1 MAGFGR
7 YNREVMPMNKVG
19 SYGAYQANTYDS
31 TLKNQKSR
39 QSKKTSKNEG
49 PDGVKKDTPKLS
61 TNAKALLAELKRR
74 YGNMD
79 FMVASFNSDEEAQSY
94 LSRGTKEYS
103 VLIDPEELEK
113 MAADPDYKEKNL
125 SIIEESTGKLK
136 EIKDQLSD
144 KEDEVVNLGVSI
156 GKDGTV
162 SYFAEL
168 QKMSDKQREHIEDT
182 KEAKREERA
191 KAAKEQEKK
200 DYGKRIT
207 VKANSVEELLDKIR
221 NVDWDKVKEET
232 AGSRFDCSI

>member
-1 MAGFGR
+1 
-7 YNREVMPMNKVG
+7 MNKVG
-19 SYGAYQANTYDS
+19 SYGGYQANSYDN
-31 TLKNQKSR
+31 TLKNQKNR
-39 QSKKTSKNEG
+39 QSKKTDKKE
-49 PDGVKKDTPKLS
+49 DAGVKKDAPKLS
-61 TNAKALLAELKRR
+61 ANAKALLAELKRR

-79 FMVASFNSDEEAQSY
+79 FMVASFDSDEEAQSY

-136 EIKDQLSD
+136 DIKDQLGS
-144 KEDEVVNLGVSI
+144 KKDEVVNLGVSI

-168 QKMSDKQREHIEDT
+168 QKMSDKQREHIDKTREAR
-182 KEAKREERA
+182 KEENA

-200 DYGKRIT
+200 DSGRRTT
-207 VKANSVEELLDKIR
+207 VKAGSVEELLEKIK
-221 NVDWDKVKEET
+221 NVDWDKVREET
-232 AGSRFDCSI
+232 TGSRFDYSV

>member
-1 MAGFGR
+1 
-7 YNREVMPMNKVG
+7 
-19 SYGAYQANTYDS
+19 
-31 TLKNQKSR
+31 
-39 QSKKTSKNEG
+39 
-49 PDGVKKDTPKLS
+49 
-61 TNAKALLAELKRR
+61 
-74 YGNMD
+74 
-79 FMVASFNSDEEAQSY
+79 MVASFNSDEEAQSY

>member
-1 MAGFGR
+1 
-7 YNREVMPMNKVG
+7 MNKVG
-19 SYGAYQANTYDS
+19 SYGAYQANSYDN
-31 TLKNQKSR
+31 TLKNR
-39 QSKKTSKNEG
+39 QSKKTDKKEG
-49 PDGVKKDTPKLS
+49 ANAVKKDGPKLS
-61 TNAKALLAELKRR
+61 ANAKALLEELKRR

-79 FMVASFNSDEEAQSY
+79 FMVASFDSNEEAQSY

-113 MAADPDYKEKNL
+113 MAADSDYKEKNL

-136 EIKDQLSD
+136 EIKNQLSD
-144 KEDEVVNLGVSI
+144 KKDEVINLGVSI

-168 QKMSDKQREHIEDT
+168 QKISDKQKEHIEKT
-182 KEAKREERA
+182 KEAKAEERA

-200 DYGKRIT
+200 NYGKRTT

-232 AGSRFDCSI
+232 TGSHFDYSI

>member
-1 MAGFGR
+1 
-7 YNREVMPMNKVG
+7 MNKVG
-19 SYGAYQANTYDS
+19 SYGGYQANSYDN
-31 TLKNQKSR
+31 TLKNQKNR
-39 QSKKTSKNEG
+39 QSKKTDKKE
-49 PDGVKKDTPKLS
+49 DAGVKKNAPKLS
-61 TNAKALLAELKRR
+61 ANAKALLAELKRR

-79 FMVASFNSDEEAQSY
+79 FMVASFDSDEEAQSY

-136 EIKDQLSD
+136 DIKDQLGS
-144 KEDEVVNLGVSI
+144 KKDEVVNLGVSI

-168 QKMSDKQREHIEDT
+168 QKMSDKQREHIDKTREAR
-182 KEAKREERA
+182 KEENA

-200 DYGKRIT
+200 DSGRRTT
-207 VKANSVEELLDKIR
+207 VKAGSVEELLEKIK
-221 NVDWDKVKEET
+221 NVDWDKVREET
-232 AGSRFDCSI
+232 TGSRFDYSI

>member
-1 MAGFGR
+1 
-7 YNREVMPMNKVG
+7 MNKVG
-19 SYGAYQANTYDS
+19 SYGAYQANNYDN
-31 TLKNQKSR
+31 TLKNR
-39 QSKKTSKNEG
+39 QSKKTDKKEG
-49 PDGVKKDTPKLS
+49 ANAVKKDTPKLS
-61 TNAKALLAELKRR
+61 ANAKALLAELKRR

-79 FMVASFNSDEEAQSY
+79 FMVASFDSDEEAQSY

-113 MAADPDYKEKNL
+113 MAADSDYKEKNL

-136 EIKDQLSD
+136 EIKNQLSED
-144 KEDEVVNLGVSI
+144 KKEEVVNLGVSI

-168 QKMSDKQREHIEDT
+168 QKMSDKQREHIENT
-182 KEAKREERA
+182 KEAKREEKA

-200 DYGKRIT
+200 DYGKRTT

-221 NVDWDKVKEET
+221 NLDWDKVKEET
-232 AGSRFDCSI
+232 AGSHFDCSI